1 MKRLIM
7 FIITALLILTGCN
20 GSTKN
25 SIDPDDNSVIAATED
40 ENANSEK
47 PEEKT
52 DVKPEI
58 KPIKSGYIDFVPTYY
73 YYKTDD
79 FDSVDAPIHVIKSYE
94 DWEAFLTDND
104 VTTKLEYNEDFFKEK
119 AAIIL
124 ILPAGSS
131 SVTFCPKNVYI
142 DEKGLLTATATMSYP
157 AGQDADYHLRL
168 FTYEVNKE
176 DIAQISGAEMVL
188 ERLYDDSYYPD
199 EGIIPN
205 EMLKH
210 TEFSGYIASNPLWP
224 YMTQLGWV
232 EIAKSEYELKQITDR
247 YAYSGDGESLL
258 DYTANLDE
266 NFFDDTVL
274 ALLSF
279 KSSYNNTVL
288 ELQRT
293 DVSENGIVLHIYR
306 DYSKATDYEYT
317 ENVIAVEIPRSEFIK
332 SYRLTVKFNITEYDY
347 TQKVGGID
355 YTPYVFKA
363 CTDGR
368 HVNAA
373 LDDVNYLWNIRCV
386 ISAEDWQK
394 QLEEFCG
401 ECPVDDEFKALS
413 ETFNEEFF
421 KENAILFVPVHVDK
435 GERVKIKD
443 VRRENI
449 RGFGAL
455 MLDVKIYDSVKP
467 SSDKDNDIES
477 YIAMA
482 VIDKTETMGYDWL
495 LCDYEIK

>member
-20 GSTKN
+20 GSTEN
-25 SIDPDDNSVIAATED
+25 AIDPDDNSVIAATDD

-52 DVKPEI
+52 DVKPEV

-73 YYKTDD
+73 YYQTDD
-79 FDSVDAPIHVIKSYE
+79 FKSVDAPIHVIKSCE

-104 VTTKLEYNEDFFKEK
+104 VTIKFEYNEDFFKEK

-157 AGQDADYHLRL
+157 AVQDEDYHLRL
-168 FTYEVNKE
+168 FTYEVNQE
-176 DIAQISGAEMVL
+176 DIAQISGAKMVL
-188 ERLYDDSYYPD
+188 ESISNDEYYPGED
-199 EGIIPN
+199 IVAN
-205 EMLKH
+205 ETLKH

-224 YMTQLGWV
+224 YMTQLDWV
-232 EIAKSEYELKQITDR
+232 EIAKNEYELKQITDR

-258 DYTANLDE
+258 DYTANLNE

-293 DVSENGIVLHIYR
+293 DLSENGIVLHIYK
-306 DYSKATDYEYT
+306 DYSAATEYEYR
-317 ENVIAVEIPRSEFIK
+317 ENVIAVEIPKSEFIK
-332 SYRLTVKFNITEYDY
+332 SYSLTVKFNITEYDY
-347 TQKVGGID
+347 TQKVGSID

-373 LDDVNYLWNIRCV
+373 LDDVNYLWNMRCV
-386 ISAEDWQK
+386 ITAESWQAA
-394 QLEEFCG
+394 LDEMCA
-401 ECPVDDEFKALS
+401 ECPIDDEFNALAK
-413 ETFNEEFF
+413 TFDEEFF
-421 KENAILFVPVHVDK
+421 KDNAIIFVPVHVDK
-435 GERVKIKD
+435 GERVKVDNVK
-443 VRRENI
+443 RHNNY
-449 RGFGAL
+449 GFGVL
-455 MLDVKIYDSVKP
+455 MLEVVIYDSVKP
-467 SSDKDNDIES
+467 SSEEDLDT

-482 VIDKTETMGYDWL
+482 VIDKNETIGYDWIN
-495 LCDYEIK
+495 CAYEIK